1 MSEVVVL
8 GPSPDDARLL
18 MRPRRRSRPLILS
31 AGLVLLAVAVG
42 GYELA
47 TLAMS
52 GRYSPVTLGEIW
64 YALDVGSLNLVQ
76 AVIQRFLHPALWD
89 PLIVWLLRWPVWSL
103 FGGIGV
109 VLTTIHLA
117 RSR

>member
-1 MSEVVVL
+1 MVV
-8 GPSPDDARLL
+8 G
-18 MRPRRRSRPLILS
+18 
-31 AGLVLLAVAVG
+31 AGLLLSAVAVG

-64 YALDVGSLNLVQ
+64 YTLDVASLNLVQ

-89 PLIVWLLRWPVWSL
+89 PLIVWLLRWPLWSV

-109 VLTTIHLA
+109 VLATIHLA